1 MSTTLMPRPEL
12 VEPRQ
17 KECPVNST
25 RYKVAGAICL
35 VVGGAATLLQ
45 YIVTPLSNGN
55 MTGAETVAAV
65 TAHHT
70 AMTVTLVLDSPNLLA
85 LPAVL
90 VIGGLA
96 RARTSVLASIATVLL
111 FCSTLL
117 VVPQLFGL
125 DGLAFLVNSQPDQ
138 AAMAHLIDS
147 WQNSTWFAV
156 GLFPYLLGE
165 IVGSIMMAVALFRA
179 RKVPRWAAV
188 TTAIWPLLGVLGQGG
203 GGRGI
208 AIAGYALLF
217 ITWTA
222 CALSLVRTRQSEPAP
237 AVRALVEV

>member
-1 MSTTLMPRPEL
+1 M
-12 VEPRQ
+12 
-17 KECPVNST
+17 NST
-25 RYKVAGAICL
+25 RYKVAGAITL

-55 MTGAETVAAV
+55 MTGAETVTAV

-90 VIGGLA
+90 FIGGLA
-96 RARTSVLASIATVLL
+96 RARRSLLASIATVLL
-111 FCSTLL
+111 FLPTLL

-125 DGLAFLVNSQPDQ
+125 DGLAFLAGSEPDK

-147 WQNSTWFAV
+147 WQNSTWFAA
-156 GLFPYLLGE
+156 GLFPYLLFE
-165 IVGSIMMAVALFRA
+165 IVGSILMAVALFRA
-179 RKVPRWAAV
+179 RSVPRCVAA
-188 TTAIWPLLGVLGQGG
+188 TTGIWPVLGVLGQGG
-203 GGRGI
+203 AGRAV

-217 ITWTA
+217 VTWTA
-222 CALSLVRTRQSEPAP
+222 CAVSLVRSRQTEPAP
-237 AVRALVEV
+237 AVRELVDA